1 MRFLFFIVFILLF
14 FKYSFA
20 LEVEIIA
27 PQENKIENVIYKD
40 TILPIVLS
48 IYDDIENIENE
59 IKIKVYKKDK
69 IVFED
74 KVKNE
79 NKEII
84 YKIDLNIDESFQDIT
99 DLNIFIIGNNEAI
112 IKKIKLIYD
121 EELLNN
127 LAKKF
132 INDYC
137 RYKGKILKIKNY
149 PILIYTQNQFL
160 DIITEAIKF
169 FEKYCN
175 LKILIID
182 DKKNADIIIKDMS
195 HIVMLDRLADC
206 EYILVSKDLHFFYIR
221 NVIHLYSFFHQFKN
235 KQSDKHYF
243 NFAVKIV
250 SHELGHAIG
259 INSHTK
265 DYSIMNPM
273 NPINNGSMILY
284 PYQQQAIKIL
294 YLYNK

>member
-1 MRFLFFIVFILLF
+1 MRLLFFIVFILLF
-14 FKYSFA
+14 LKYSFA
-20 LEVEIIA
+20 LNVEIIA
-27 PQENKIENVIYKD
+27 PQENEIENVIYKD
-40 TILPIVLS
+40 TILSIILS
-48 IYDDIENIENE
+48 IYDIENIENE
-59 IKIKVYKKDK
+59 IEIKVYKKDK
-69 IVFED
+69 IIFED
-74 KVKNE
+74 KIKNE

-112 IKKIKLIYD
+112 LKKIKIIYN
-121 EELLNN
+121 EKLLNN
-127 LAKKF
+127 LAQQF
-132 INDYC
+132 INDYF

-149 PILIYTQNQFL
+149 PILVYVPKHFL
-160 DIITEAIKF
+160 DIVSESIKF

-175 LKILIID
+175 LKILITD
-182 DKKNADIIIKDMS
+182 NKKNADIIVKDMT

-206 EYILVSKDLHFFYIR
+206 EYSILISNVNYFYIR

-250 SHELGHAIG
+250 AHELGHSLG

-265 DYSIMNPM
+265 DYSIMNTL
-273 NPINNGSMILY
+273 NNEIMILY
-284 PYQQQAIKIL
+284 PYQQEAIKIL